1 MDWDTYKNLCNEPYI
16 VSRWL
21 LEHTANF
28 CDAEHTSL
36 LLSYLQQK
44 PLEKPKDH
52 KGTSEVDMFCTTLT
66 YEQVQNIVS
75 FVEATSSHVNKL
87 SQSQHRGIELAWREY
102 LQSFALG
109 SKPSTSN

>member
-1 MDWDTYKNLCNEPYI
+1 MDWETYKNLCNEPHI

-21 LEHTANF
+21 LEHTAKF
-28 CDAEHTSL
+28 CDAEHARL
-36 LLSYLQQK
+36 LLSYLQRK

-52 KGTSEVDMFCTTLT
+52 KGTSEVDMFCTALT

-75 FVEATSSHVNKL
+75 FVVSTSSHVSKL

-102 LQSFALG
+102 LQSFASG
-109 SKPSTSN
+109 NKSSTSE